1 MFDEVAQSV
10 DFPALEREVLRF
22 WKETKAFEQLVAKN
36 RGRARWSFID
46 GPITANNPM
55 GVHHAWGRTYKD
67 LFQRHKAMQGYDQ
80 RFQNGFDCQG
90 LWVEV
95 EVERELGFT
104 SKRDIEA
111 YGIDRFVEAC
121 KARVRHFAAVQTD
134 QSIRLGYWMDW
145 SNSYYTMSDE
155 NNYTV
160 WHFLKR
166 CHERGLIYK
175 GHDAMPW
182 CPRCSTG
189 ISQQEIATEGYEDV
203 THTAVYLKLPLLD
216 RPGESLLVWTTTPW
230 TLAAN
235 VAAEVHPDL
244 TYVKVRQGDDVFYL
258 SKGALRNA
266 VRGPYEVLEE
276 LPGSQMEG
284 WRYRGPFDDL
294 PAVQKAGAPAAHR
307 VVLGK
312 DVTEDEG
319 TGIVHIA
326 PGCGK
331 EDFELGKTYGLPA
344 IAPLDEFGVYL
355 EGFGPLSGQYAEA
368 VPPQVVRALEEK
380 GLLYRAEPYTHRY
393 PVCWRCH
400 TQLVFRL
407 VDEWYI
413 SMDGPRSEEA
423 LRRLGGAGA
432 EQPALRDQ
440 IMDVVRKIRWLPP
453 WGLERELDW
462 LRNMGDWMIS
472 KKRYW
477 GLALPIWTCDACG
490 WFDVVGGE
498 DELKQRATAGWEEFQ
513 GHTPHRPWI
522 DAVKLDCPQC
532 GARASRIPDVGN
544 PWLDA
549 GIVPFS
555 TLRYRQDR
563 SYWEQWFPA
572 DFITESFPGQFR
584 NWFYSLLTMSTVL
597 EDREPFRVVLGYG
610 LVRDEQGREMHKSWG
625 NMIEFNE
632 AAERVGAS
640 VMRWMFAAANPE
652 LNLNFGFGQAEESK
666 RRLLTLW
673 NVYAFF
679 CNYARLDGFDPSDVH
694 LDPAAR
700 SPLDR
705 WVLGEL
711 HVLIQEATRRYDEFD
726 AATVARRL
734 DQFIDDLSNWYV
746 RRGRPRYWKNE
757 ADADKQ
763 AAYLTLWEVLVT
775 LAKLLAPSMPF
786 LAEAM
791 YQNLV
796 RRVDAGAPDSVHLC
810 DWPVADP
817 ALVDPERRQAM
828 ALVRQVVGLGRAAR
842 NHKAKIR
849 VRQPLPALLVRV
861 KSAGEREALQS
872 LSDQVLDELN
882 VKRLKLVDDATQ
894 LFSYRVKPNF
904 KLLGPLYGPRVNAV
918 ARDLQNADPAELA
931 RHQAAG
937 EPATVVVDGLELNV
951 PAEDYDVEVT
961 DAPGYAVVEEGGA
974 LVALDTRLTPEL
986 VQEGMAREL
995 VHRLNSLRREAGFR
1009 LEDRIVTTYD
1019 AEGEVA
1025 DVFAR
1030 FGDYI
1035 RQETLSVRLEP
1046 AGADALAGSGA
1057 NGVRSEQFR
1066 LDGKVVTVA
1075 VQRAS

>member
-10 DFPALEREVLRF
+10 DFPALERGILRF
-22 WKETKAFEQLVAKN
+22 WAETRAFEQLVAKN

-80 RFQNGFDCQG
+80 RYQNGFDAQG

-95 EVERELGFT
+95 EVERELGFK

-111 YGIDRFVEAC
+111 YGIARFVEAC
-121 KARVRHFAAVQTD
+121 KARVRHYAAVQTE
-134 QSIRLGYWMDW
+134 QSIRLGYWMAW
-145 SNSYYTMSDE
+145 ANSYYTMSDE
-155 NNYTV
+155 NNYSV

-166 CHERGLIYK
+166 CHERGLIYR

-189 ISQQEIATEGYEDV
+189 ISQQEIATEGYEEV
-203 THTAVYLKLPLLD
+203 THTAVFLKLPLLD

-244 TYVKVRQGDDVFYL
+244 TYLKVRQGEDVFYL
-258 SKGALRNA
+258 SKGALANA
-266 VRGPYEVLEE
+266 VRGPSEVVEE
-276 LPGSQMEG
+276 VPGSQLEG

-294 PAVQKAGAPAAHR
+294 PAVQRAGAPAAHR

-312 DVTEDEG
+312 EVSEDEG

-331 EDFELGKTYGLPA
+331 EDFELGKAYGLPA
-344 IAPLDEFGVYL
+344 IAPLDEFGVYGD
-355 EGFGPLSGQYAEA
+355 GFGPLSGQYAEA
-368 VPPQVVRALEEK
+368 VPPLVVRALEAQ

-407 VDEWYI
+407 VDEWFI
-413 SMDGPRSEEA
+413 SMDGPKSEEA
-423 LRRLGGAGA
+423 RRRTAGH
-432 EQPALRDQ
+432 EQPALREQ
-440 IMDVVRKIRWLPP
+440 IMAVAKKIRWLPT

-477 GLALPIWTCDACG
+477 GLALPIWTCEACG

-498 DELKQRATAGWEEFQ
+498 VELRERAVAGWEEFS
-513 GHTPHRPWI
+513 GHSPHRPWI
-522 DAVKLDCPQC
+522 DAVKLACPQC
-532 GARASRIPDVGN
+532 GAPASRIPDVGN

-555 TLRYRQDR
+555 TLPYRQDR
-563 SYWEQWFPA
+563 ATWEQWFPA

-597 EDREPFRVVLGYG
+597 EDREPFRVVLGYA
-610 LVRDEQGREMHKSWG
+610 LLRDEQGREMHKSWG
-625 NMIEFNE
+625 NAIEFSE

-652 LNLNFGFGQAEESK
+652 SNLNFGFGLAEEAK

-679 CNYARLDGFDPSDVH
+679 CNYARLDGFDPTGVRVE
-694 LDPAAR
+694 PGAR
-700 SPLDR
+700 SALDR
-705 WVLGEL
+705 WVLGQL
-711 HVLIQEATRRYDEFD
+711 HALIQEATRRYDEFD
-726 AATVARRL
+726 AMAVARRL
-734 DQFIDDLSNWYV
+734 EEFVDDLSNWYV
-746 RRGRPRYWKNE
+746 RRGRPRYWKSE

-796 RRVDAGAPDSVHLC
+796 RRVDAGAPPSVHHC
-810 DWPVADP
+810 DWPAPDP
-817 ALVDPERRQAM
+817 ALLDPDLRQAM

-842 NHKAKIR
+842 NHKARIK

-861 KSAGEREALQS
+861 KSERERAALQS
-872 LSDQVLDELN
+872 LADQVLDELN
-882 VKRLKLVDDATQ
+882 VKRLELVDDAAR
-894 LFSYRVKPNF
+894 LFTHRVKPNF
-904 KLLGPLYGPRVNAV
+904 KLLGPVYGPKVNAV
-918 ARDLQNADPAELA
+918 ARALQDADPVELA

-937 EPATVVVDGLELNV
+937 EPATVVVDGLEVNV
-951 PAEDYDVEVT
+951 PAEYFDVEVT
-961 DAPGYAVVEEGGA
+961 DAPGYAVMEEGGY
-974 LVALDTRLTPEL
+974 LVALDTRLTADL

-1009 LEDRIVTTYD
+1009 LDDRIVTTYD
-1019 AEGEVA
+1019 AGGDLA
-1025 DVFAR
+1025 QVFER

-1046 AGADALAGSGA
+1046 APGAAVGTHRER
-1057 NGVRSEQFR
+1057 VR
-1066 LDGKVVTVA
+1066 LDGHVVTLA
-1075 VQRAS
+1075 VQRAT